1 MIKSYR
7 RKVKLASDF
16 KKFEKTLRKK
26 IANFYCFFPHIVL
39 WWKSLRSLLVRS
51 KLWNS
56 SFCNEH
62 LRLKR
67 AWLTNGE
74 FKWQLHYF
82 KGAFTN
88 YVDKILPIIDHLSWY
103 YWWNYFTVKGENLH
117 TVDIFST
124 TYTYLHSLVNL
135 VFERPLTFLS
145 GSLPKLVFLYESI

>member
-1 MIKSYR
+1 MIYFFLCIKVFFFWQGNIKSFIIQQ
-7 RKVKLASDF
+7 LSC
-16 KKFEKTLRKK
+16 TL
-26 IANFYCFFPHIVL
+26 FYCFFPHIVL

-88 YVDKILPIIDHLSWY
+88 YVDKILPIIDHLHWY
-103 YWWNYFTVKGENLH
+103 KYFGGFLLVSKTFSG
-117 TVDIFST
+117 FST
-124 TYTYLHSLVNL
+124 LGVQNC
-135 VFERPLTFLS
+135 FL
-145 GSLPKLVFLYESI
+145 